1 MKKRFSKLLI
11 LSMTTVLTI
20 SMASANAFAEDDA
33 SEVSATYACEASIP
47 NASDYG
53 IPELNSD
60 IVAGLKS
67 MGISSMRITSMLTQQ
82 RAHTSS
88 FMEVRYSS
96 LNMMVIHTD

>member
-11 LSMTTVLTI
+11 LSMTTALTI

-53 IPELNSD
+53 IPWRAKMYTE
-60 IVAGLKS
+60 A
-67 MGISSMRITSMLTQQ
+67 MRYLAA
-82 RAHTSS
+82 R
-88 FMEVRYSS
+88 
-96 LNMMVIHTD
+96 

>member
-11 LSMTTVLTI
+11 LSMTTALTI

-53 IPELNSD
+53 IIE
-60 IVAGLKS
+60 
-67 MGISSMRITSMLTQQ
+67 
-82 RAHTSS
+82 
-88 FMEVRYSS
+88 
-96 LNMMVIHTD
+96 